1 MKNEIGGY
9 FELGPLRQTGEY
21 YPSALA
27 LNTARNALIYLIRAK
42 NIKKILLPR
51 FLCSS
56 VKAACQREAVS
67 VEEYSIGKDWL
78 PLDLPKNEEDCFL
91 YLVNYY
97 DQLSDQVIQNI
108 KAQHENI
115 ILDHVQAFFHR
126 APKGIDT
133 IYSCRK
139 FFGVPDGA
147 YLCTDTRLERPLKK
161 DVSMDRMRH
170 ILGRLDGS
178 SASDF
183 YADFKKNDASFYDVD
198 LLEMSQLTHV
208 LLSAIDYD
216 FAKEQREENYKILQ
230 DRLGEIN
237 GICLH
242 SAAGPFAYP
251 FYCKN
256 GLQVK
261 KKLAE
266 KRIYVPT
273 LWPGLSCE
281 KDSLEQDFADNI
293 LPLPCDH
300 RYTGFD
306 MEYMVK
312 ELLSCIE

>member
-78 PLDLPKNEEDCFL
+78 PQELPEKGENCWL

-97 DQLSDQVIQNI
+97 DQLSDEQILSLKEKYPNL
-108 KAQHENI
+108 

-126 APKGIDT
+126 APDGIDT

-147 YLCTDTRLERPLKK
+147 YLCTDARLDEALEI
-161 DVSMDRMRH
+161 DVSMNRMRH
-170 ILGRLDGS
+170 LLGRLEGNC
-178 SASDF
+178 ASD
-183 YADFKKNDASFYDVD
+183 YYDDFKNNDALFYEVE
-198 LLEMSQLTHV
+198 LREMSQLTHM
-208 LLSAIDYD
+208 LLGAIDYEA
-216 FAKEQREENYKILQ
+216 AKRQREENFRLLDEQLAKKNGLNILTPV
-230 DRLGEIN
+230 
-237 GICLH
+237 
-242 SAAGPFAYP
+242 GPYAYP
-251 FYCKN
+251 FYCEN
-256 GLQVK
+256 GVQVR

-273 LWPGLSCE
+273 LWPNLACE
-281 KDSLEQDFADNI
+281 KKSFEQDYSDNI

-300 RYTGFD
+300 RYDTYD
-306 MEYMVK
+306 IKRMTT
-312 ELLSCIE
+312 ELLNII